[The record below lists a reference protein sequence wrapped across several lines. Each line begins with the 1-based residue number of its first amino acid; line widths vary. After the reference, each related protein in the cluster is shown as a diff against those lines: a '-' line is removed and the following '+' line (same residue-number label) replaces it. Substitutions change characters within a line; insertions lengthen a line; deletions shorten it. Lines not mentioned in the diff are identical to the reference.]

1 MGVEDR
7 EWWREAQR
15 KRERGVVR
23 WASSRG
29 QTTRPPRISDASL
42 APVLKWGHW
51 GVIAFWLA
59 VMGVVYLGMHHYL
72 KPKPLVVTLE
82 GEVRIPRARDGHFY
96 APGTVHGQPV
106 RFLIDTGA
114 STVTVSA
121 EFAASAGLTGGEPT
135 VFHTANGPIN
145 GRVLRGIPVTMGP
158 VSVSGVT
165 VGVGLVGL
173 PTGDGLLGQSFLSKF
188 RIEMTRDELV
198 LRAL

>member
-7 EWWREAQR
+7 EWWREAQQ
-15 KRERGVVR
+15 KRRPEVGHGI
-23 WASSRG
+23 SRG
-29 QTTRPPRISDASL
+29 KTTSPLRSDDASL
-42 APVLKWGHW
+42 AHALKWGHW

-59 VMGVVYLGMHHYL
+59 VMGVVYLGMSHYL
-72 KPKPLVVTLE
+72 KPKPLVITQQ

-96 APGTVHGQPV
+96 APGTVNSRPV

-121 EFAASAGLTGGEPT
+121 KFAASAGLAGGEPT
-135 VFHTANGPIN
+135 IFHTANGPIN

-165 VGVGLVGL
+165 VGIGLVGL
-173 PTGDGLLGQSFLSKF
+173 SDGDGLLGQSFLSKF

-198 LRAL
+198 LHAL